1 MQIISTTGLITINAT
16 LIVQVISFLIL
27 LFVLNRI
34 MFRPLRVTMSR
45 RDAHLEKIQNDI
57 IQRKNELTDLEKKI
71 HAGELAAR
79 HEAFEVKIKLENSG
93 MQQAAEIIGET
104 RNEIDAHKKKA
115 HREVKAQLENAKNNL
130 QRESENLA
138 LAIMEKILE
147 RRLSQ

>member
-27 LFVLNRI
+27 LFVLNRV
-34 MFRPLRVTMSR
+34 MFRPLRETMSK
-45 RDAHLEKIQNDI
+45 RDTHLEKIQSDV
-57 IQRKNELTDLEKKI
+57 IQQKHELTDLEKKI

-93 MQQAAEIIGET
+93 MRQAAEIIGET
-104 RNEIDAHKKKA
+104 RKEIAAHTKKA
-115 HREVKAQLENAKNNL
+115 HHEVKAQLENAKKDL
-130 QRESENLA
+130 QKESENLA